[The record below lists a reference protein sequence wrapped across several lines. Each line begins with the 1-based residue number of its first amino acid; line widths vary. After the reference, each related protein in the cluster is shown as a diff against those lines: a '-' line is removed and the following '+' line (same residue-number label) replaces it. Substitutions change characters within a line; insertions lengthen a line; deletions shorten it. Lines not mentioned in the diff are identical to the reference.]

1 MNSDQI
7 AAIPGG
13 SYAGQLVAQ
22 PVIDPNTGQAAIDP
36 ATGQAMTQYLDPN
49 TGQPVQ
55 TMVDPTTGQLMQLD
69 AATGQFVPASAMQS
83 ATNPNLGVTSDPNAV
98 QPSNAGSSGYLID
111 ANGNQIDPA
120 TGLPVGQVVQP
131 QAVQPQ
137 QIDPATGYPVQD
149 NGAGTAPIDANTGQP
164 MMLVVDPATGQQVW
178 VPSAPAQFQPPG
190 DIVVQQP
197 IENPDSQRTLM
208 DIIFGEQ
215 QN

>member
-1 MNSDQI
+1 
-7 AAIPGG
+7 
-13 SYAGQLVAQ
+13 
-22 PVIDPNTGQAAIDP
+22 
-36 ATGQAMTQYLDPN
+36 
-49 TGQPVQ
+49 
-55 TMVDPTTGQLMQLD
+55 MQGE
-69 AATGQFVPASAMQS
+69 A
-83 ATNPNLGVTSDPNAV
+83 NPNLGVATDPNAG
-98 QPSNAGSSGYLID
+98 QSAGSSGYLID

-120 TGLPVGQVVQP
+120 TGMPVGQVVQP
-131 QAVQPQ
+131 QAAQPQ

-149 NGAGTAPIDANTGQP
+149 NGAGAAPIDANTGQP
-164 MMLVVDPATGQQVW
+164 MTLVVDPATGQQVW